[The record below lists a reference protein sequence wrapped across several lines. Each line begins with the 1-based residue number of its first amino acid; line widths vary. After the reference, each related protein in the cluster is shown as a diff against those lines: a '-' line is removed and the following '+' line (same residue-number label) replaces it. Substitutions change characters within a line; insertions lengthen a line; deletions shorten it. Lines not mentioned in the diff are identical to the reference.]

1 MSYLIGKM
9 SNLNIDIPL
18 YGEQKTIL
26 ADWLTTDKHNIDIVP
41 VGSGKTFLASIAL
54 PIFASDPRYHK
65 GKDIIYSAPTGAM
78 IKSLIWESL
87 KQSCIKYFGLVDG
100 KDINNS
106 ELTIKFPN
114 GVFIRCKSAEQR
126 ENLRGLNVG
135 CWVADEAALYTQDTL
150 QEITNRLR
158 PKVGQ
163 PDTFGKL
170 IVISTPNGNGPMY
183 DLYQAALK
191 NPEKYIVRHFN
202 YLQMRSG
209 NRTFIEEQKRILS
222 PLKFAQDYMCSFD
235 QIADQFFYT
244 WNKHKYTV
252 DTIQDRGGD
261 LYTFHD
267 FNKRRMTAIV
277 AQVTNPGKQDGKIE
291 VLKSYAINDCSTEG
305 IAEAIRNDF
314 PRRRINSIIDM
325 SGTQV
330 NRDTT
335 SPFGITDR
343 IILEKYGFSIVNN
356 RNSNPLI
363 ADTDN
368 TSNSFINRGGL
379 VVRKDDRDLL
389 DALGTYHFEDG
400 SRKKLVKYT
409 EQAYAHIDGL
419 GDCIR
424 YGIHHLFPI
433 QHVNA
438 GPNYV
443 TDDPRFNKRPGIEHM
458 PYSPLFPG
466 GPTWDEIINNSNEG
480 NEDYVSW

>member
-1 MSYLIGKM
+1 MTQP
-9 SNLNIDIPL
+9 NIDIPL

-41 VGSGKTFLASIAL
+41 VGSGKTFLAAIAL

-78 IKSLIWESL
+78 IKSLIWEPL
-87 KQSCIKYFGLVDG
+87 KHSCIKYFGLEDQ
-100 KDINNS
+100 KHINNS

-114 GVFIRCKSAEQR
+114 GVFIRCKSAEMR

-135 CWVADEAALYTQDTL
+135 VWVADEAALYTQDTL

-163 PDTFGKL
+163 PDTFGRL
-170 IVISTPNGNGPMY
+170 IVISTPNGNGPLY
-183 DLYQAALK
+183 DLFQAALRM
-191 NPEKYIVRHFN
+191 PEKYNVRHFN

-209 NRTFIEEQKRILS
+209 NRNFIEEQKRILS
-222 PLKFAQDYMCSFD
+222 PLKFAQDYMCSWD
-235 QIADQFFYT
+235 QVENQFFYT

-252 DTIQDRGGD
+252 DTLEDRGGD
-261 LYTFHD
+261 LYSFHD
-267 FNKRRMTAIV
+267 FNKRKMCAVI
-277 AQVTNPGKQDGKIE
+277 AQVINPNKSTGSIE

-305 IAEAIRNDF
+305 IAQAIRVDF

-325 SGTQV
+325 SGTQL

-343 IILEKYGFSIVNN
+343 ILLEKYGFTIVNN

-379 VVRKDDRDLL
+379 VVKKDDKDILE
-389 DALGTYHFEDG
+389 ALGTYHFEDG

-409 EQAYAHIDGL
+409 EQTYAHIDGL

-433 QHVNA
+433 NHGDLLVPDYQTN
-438 GPNYV
+438 
-443 TDDPRFNKRPGIEHM
+443 DPRYNSRPGMEHL
-458 PYSPLFPG
+458 PYSPIYPG
-466 GPTWDEIINNSNEG
+466 GPSWEELMNQENNG
-480 NEDYVSW
+480 NEDYVTY

>member
-1 MSYLIGKM
+1 MNTK
-9 SNLNIDIPL
+9 
-18 YGEQKTIL
+18 
-26 ADWLTTDKHNIDIVP
+26 
-41 VGSGKTFLASIAL
+41 
-54 PIFASDPRYHK
+54 R
-65 GKDIIYSAPTGAM
+65 
-78 IKSLIWESL
+78 
-87 KQSCIKYFGLVDG
+87 SCVEYFGLVDG

-135 CWVADEAALYTQDTL
+135 VWVADEAALYTQDTL

-158 PKVGQ
+158 PRVNDPASAGRM
-163 PDTFGKL
+163 
-170 IVISTPNGNGPMY
+170 IVISTPAGNGPLY
-183 DLYQAALK
+183 DLYQLALK
-191 NPEKYIVRHFN
+191 NPDKYIVRHYN

-209 NRTFIEEQKRILS
+209 NREFIEEQKRILS
-222 PLKFAQDYMCSFD
+222 PLKFQQDYMCSFE

-252 DTIQDRGGD
+252 DEIVDRNGQ
-261 LYTFHD
+261 LYSFHD
-267 FNKRRMTAIV
+267 FNKRRMCAVI
-277 AQVTNPGKQDGKIE
+277 AQVTNPGKNNGTIE
-291 VLKSYAINDCSTEG
+291 VLKSYAINDCGTEG
-305 IAEAIRNDF
+305 IAQAIRNDF
-314 PRRRINSIIDM
+314 PRRRINSVIDM

-343 IILEKYGFSIVNN
+343 IILEKFGFTIVNN

-379 VVRKDDRDLL
+379 VVKKTDKELIE
-389 DALGTYHFEDG
+389 ALNTYHYEDG
-400 SRKKLVKYT
+400 TRKKLVKYT
-409 EQAYAHIDGL
+409 EQQYAHIDGL

-433 QHVNA
+433 QHDNT
-438 GPNYV
+438 GIPDYITNDSRL
-443 TDDPRFNKRPGIEHM
+443 TRRPGSEHL
-458 PYSPLFPG
+458 PYSPLYPG
-466 GPTWDEIINNSNEG
+466 GPSWEELINEKNEG
-480 NEDYVSW
+480 TEDYVTW

>member
-1 MSYLIGKM
+1 MTNKR
-9 SNLNIDIPL
+9 NIDIPL
-18 YGEQKTIL
+18 FGEQKTIL
-26 ADWLTTDKHNIDIVP
+26 ADWLTTDKHSIDIVP
-41 VGSGKTFLASIAL
+41 VGSGKTFLASLAL
-54 PIFASDPRYHK
+54 PIFASDPHFHK

-78 IKSLIWESL
+78 IKSLIWEPL
-87 KQSCIKYFGLVDG
+87 KRSCIEYFGLEDQ
-100 KDINNS
+100 KHINNS

-135 CWVADEAALYTQDTL
+135 IWIADEAALYTQDTL

-163 PDTFGKL
+163 PDTEGRL
-170 IVISTPNGNGPMY
+170 IVISTPNGNGPLY
-183 DLYQAALK
+183 DLFQMALQL
-191 NPEKYIVRHFN
+191 PDKYIVRHFN

-209 NRTFIEEQKRILS
+209 NRQFIETQKKILS
-222 PLKFAQDYMCSFD
+222 PLKFAQDYMCSWD
-235 QIADQFFYT
+235 VVENQFFYT
-244 WNKHKYTV
+244 WDKHKFTV
-252 DTIQDRGGD
+252 DKIEDRGGD
-261 LYTFHD
+261 LYSFHD
-267 FNKRRMTAIV
+267 FNKRRMCAVI
-277 AQVTNPGKQDGKIE
+277 AQVVNPGKMDGKIE

-305 IAEAIRNDF
+305 IAQAIRNDF

-325 SGTQV
+325 SGTQL

-343 IILEKYGFSIVNN
+343 ILLERYGFTIVNN

-379 VVRKDDRDLL
+379 VIQKDDKEIQE
-389 DALGTYHFEDG
+389 ALGTYHFEDG

-433 QHVNA
+433 NHGTQMIPDYQTNDERFHHDPGSQH
-438 GPNYV
+438 
-443 TDDPRFNKRPGIEHM
+443 K
-458 PYSPLFPG
+458 PYSPLYPG
-466 GPTWDEIINNSNEG
+466 GPTWEELLSGKTNEG
-480 NEDYVSW
+480 TEDYVSW